1 MKNLA
6 IAIGIA
12 SLLNGG
18 FAKAHARLE
27 TAVPA
32 NGSVLVESPKALS
45 LTFSQSVRLTAL
57 WLQKDRNPKQ
67 TIASLPTT
75 NTANPAVALPALT
88 PGAYTLT
95 WRLLGQDGHIAAGA
109 VHFTIAPTAATNH
122 R

>member
-6 IAIGIA
+6 IAIGMA

-18 FAKAHARLE
+18 LVDAHARLE
-27 TAVPA
+27 RAVPA

-57 WLQKDRNPKQ
+57 WLQKDGSPKQ
-67 TIASLPTT
+67 SIASLPIT
-75 NTANPAVALPALT
+75 NTANIAVALPALT
-88 PGAYTLT
+88 PGVYTVT
-95 WRLLGQDGHIAAGA
+95 WRLLGEDGHIASGA
-109 VHFTIAPTAATNH
+109 VHFTIATTGTKDH